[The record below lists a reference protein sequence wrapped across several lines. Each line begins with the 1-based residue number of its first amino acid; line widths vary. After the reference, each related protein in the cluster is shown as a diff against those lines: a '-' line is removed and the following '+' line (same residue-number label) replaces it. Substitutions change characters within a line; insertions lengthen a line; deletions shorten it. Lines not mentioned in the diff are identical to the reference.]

1 MELYCGDLASIRGL
15 YSCGKGC
22 VTWVRGWSEK
32 HGVWDIPE
40 DARAAR
46 LLGHSLVAFAYQPC
60 AVVGQQAFL
69 SVGGGTGCIHLCV
82 PAAQHRAWC
91 AAAQPQSTVTF
102 IEH

>member
-22 VTWVRGWSEK
+22 VTWVRVWSEK

-69 SVGGGTGCIHLCV
+69 SCRDWDCVYPSLCLSCPAQGLVCSSPVTIHCDV
-82 PAAQHRAWC
+82 Y
-91 AAAQPQSTVTF
+91 
-102 IEH
+102 

>member
-46 LLGHSLVAFAYQPC
+46 LLGHSLVAFAY
-60 AVVGQQAFL
+60 
-69 SVGGGTGCIHLCV
+69 
-82 PAAQHRAWC
+82 
-91 AAAQPQSTVTF
+91 
-102 IEH
+102 